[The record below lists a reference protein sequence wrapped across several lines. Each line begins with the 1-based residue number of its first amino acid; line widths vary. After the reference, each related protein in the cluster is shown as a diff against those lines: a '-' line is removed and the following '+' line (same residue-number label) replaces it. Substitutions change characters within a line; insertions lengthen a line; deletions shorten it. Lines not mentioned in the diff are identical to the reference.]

1 MRAPRASRQRRQAGT
16 PPRRAAA
23 FASNSSWAIKTVA
36 WGPMTDPGGGYGW
49 RSASTPWGAAANRAL
64 RGEQAELPPIAVLL
78 LPRTLEQFILRD
90 QAQDLLTAPGVVA
103 VEPARIPYGAYL
115 RLPASV
121 TDGLAATQA
130 RRLRLPGEPRVIVIF
145 HPLQY
150 PLARGLIAQ
159 HPEAELWYW
168 RWDRY
173 EVAYDATARQR
184 DRLEELHLAATLRA
198 STTVVVSE
206 ALGELT
212 RAEGG
217 EALLVPLAADS
228 FPAPAPGAA
237 VVAVSLGHL
246 GHRTD
251 WKLLRE
257 LSERM
262 PELILL
268 LVGAWH
274 EAESGT
280 DPDFRACRRAPNLIW
295 LGRRSDEEAARLIL
309 LADVGIV
316 PFETSEFNDTA
327 LPYRILKYARLGRRT
342 VSPDLAGV
350 RTWDRAVTVARSV
363 DEWVEALRGQAGV
376 RTRPDAALREWALA
390 QTARAQNKPLFERL
404 ESLGIES
411 GRLGSER

>member
-1 MRAPRASRQRRQAGT
+1 MRRRS
-16 PPRRAAA
+16 AAA
-23 FASNSSWAIKTVA
+23 VADSSSSRGETLASARD
-36 WGPMTDPGGGYGW
+36 MTDPGGGFGW
-49 RSASTPWGAAANRAL
+49 RAGSTPYSLGGL
-64 RGEQAELPPIAVLL
+64 AERVARTSGDEPPPICVLL
-78 LPRTLEQFILRD
+78 LPRELESFILRD
-90 QAQDLLTAPGVVA
+90 QAEDLLTAPGVVA

-121 TDGLAATQA
+121 ADGVAATQA
-130 RRLRLPGEPRVIVIF
+130 RRLRLPGVPRAIVIF

-159 HPEAELWYW
+159 HPDAELWYW
-168 RWDRY
+168 SWDRY
-173 EVAYDATARQR
+173 EVAYDASARQR
-184 DRLEELHLAATLRA
+184 ARLEDLHLAATLRA
-198 STTVVVSE
+198 SLTVVVSE
-206 ALGELT
+206 ALGDIT
-212 RAEGG
+212 REEGG
-217 EALLVPLAADS
+217 TALLVPLAADS
-228 FPAPAPGAA
+228 FPAPAPGET

-262 PELILL
+262 PELVLL
-268 LVGAWH
+268 LIGAWH
-274 EAESGT
+274 EAESGA
-280 DPDFRACRRAPNLIW
+280 DPDYQACRRAPNLVW
-295 LGRRSDEEAARLIL
+295 LGRRSDEEAARLIM
-309 LADVGIV
+309 LAYVGIV
-316 PFETSEFNDTA
+316 PFERSEFTDSA

-350 RTWDRAVTVARSV
+350 RTWDRAVTVARSI

-404 ESLGIES
+404 ES
-411 GRLGSER
+411 